1 MGCGVKAPQ
10 PMSFNKER
18 EDLWIEMMGR
28 VDCDAR
34 DILRKT
40 FGMTA
45 NRLSDGRIGYWQGT
59 LRKNMGVN
67 NAWG

>member
-1 MGCGVKAPQ
+1 
-10 PMSFNKER
+10 
-18 EDLWIEMMGR
+18 MMGR
-28 VDCDAR
+28 VDYDAR